1 MIFGQKKMGTR
12 LRWMRRAVVACLC
25 MFAGSAALFA
35 QQSNDALLKGI
46 MSQLAKVSS
55 AKSDFTEQKFVKLL
69 NAPVESS
76 GTLFYQ
82 APDRFEKYTKKPVE
96 EKMTV
101 ERDTVTLEQIARKKQ
116 QKLFVGSYPALAAII
131 DAMRGALSGNLAAL
145 QATFKISAEGNAGQW
160 TLKLVPI
167 DAEQLA
173 YVHAIRV
180 SGKGDF
186 IDAIEI
192 LQADGDRSL
201 MSMTRVST
209 RSAR

>member
-1 MIFGQKKMGTR
+1 MRIKLYGMRLTVLAWLSIF
-12 LRWMRRAVVACLC
+12 AS
-25 MFAGSAALFA
+25 SATLFA
-35 QQSNDALLKGI
+35 QQPNDELLKGI
-46 MSQLAKVSS
+46 MSQLAKVAS

-82 APDRFEKYTKKPVE
+82 APDRFEKYTKKPIE

-116 QKLFVGSYPALAAII
+116 QKLFVGNYPALAAII

-145 QATFKISAEGNAGQW
+145 QTTFKISAEGNARQW

-173 YVHAIRV
+173 YIQAIRV

-201 MSMTRVST
+201 MSMTRAST
-209 RSAR
+209 RTAR

>member
-1 MIFGQKKMGTR
+1 MIFGPTMQKAK
-12 LRWMRRAVVACLC
+12 AVWLGAATAILL
-25 MFAGSAALFA
+25 GLPPALFA
-35 QQSNDALLKGI
+35 KESSNA
-46 MSQLAKVSS
+46 LAKVIMSRLAQVTS

-76 GTLFYQ
+76 GTLIYE

-145 QATFKISAEGNAGQW
+145 QTTFNIKAEGTAAQW

-167 DAEQLA
+167 DAN
-173 YVHAIRV
+173 
-180 SGKGDF
+180 
-186 IDAIEI
+186 
-192 LQADGDRSL
+192 
-201 MSMTRVST
+201 
-209 RSAR
+209 